1 MLHRTDDGPAHAG
14 PMIGSTL
21 RKTGKGPSPP
31 KVGSRVTLHQ
41 QLAEDRRLV
50 ADAVVEL
57 SRRTRFPVAFGGLI
71 ENGVARMTAF
81 HGAHTDSLAGLAV
94 QPQRGL
100 GGRAMLELRPRM
112 TGDYRTA
119 RQITHDYDGYI
130 LGEGIRTLMA
140 APIVVDGRARGV
152 LYGGAWG
159 DWNIGGVAAAP
170 AVHVAD
176 EVAAELRL
184 RDEARR
190 RPTSDARD
198 VHADVLAPR
207 QREELRESY
216 AELRA
221 IASVIDDPAIRSRL
235 VEVELRLAALSGDV
249 HSTSL
254 ASIPEVRL
262 SPREIDVLAR
272 AAIGET
278 NAQIGALLGLREGT
292 VKAYLSAAMAK
303 LDASTRHAAVARA
316 RKHGL
321 LP

>member
-1 MLHRTDDGPAHAG
+1 M
-14 PMIGSTL
+14 TL
-21 RKTGKGPSPP
+21 P
-31 KVGSRVTLHQ
+31 Q
-41 QLAEDRRLV
+41 QLADDRRLV

-57 SRRTRFPVAFGGLI
+57 SRRTRFPVAFGGLV
-71 ENGVARMTAF
+71 EGGVARMTAF
-81 HGAHTDSLAGLAV
+81 HGTHTDSLEGLAV
-94 QPQRGL
+94 QLERGL
-100 GGRAMLELRPRM
+100 GGRAMIELRPRM

-159 DWNIGGVAAAP
+159 DRNIGGVAAAP
-170 AVHVAD
+170 AVRVAE
-176 EVAAELRL
+176 EVAAELSR
-184 RDEARR
+184 RDETR
-190 RPTSDARD
+190 RPATDGTA
-198 VHADVLAPR
+198 ADHPGALAPQ

-221 IASVIDDPAIRSRL
+221 IASAIDDPAIRARL
-235 VEVELRLAALSGDV
+235 ADVERRLAALSGDAHTTRLEPV
-249 HSTSL
+249 
-254 ASIPEVRL
+254 PEVRL
-262 SPREIDVLAR
+262 SPREVDVLAR
-272 AAIGET
+272 AALGET

-292 VKAYLSAAMAK
+292 VKAYLGAAMAK

-316 RKHGL
+316 RKWGL